1 MVHRPEITTDFRTT
15 FKAQGNALA
24 IRDLDEKGYFVPS
37 EFYAAVRSAEVIAF
51 NQASKHCTDLKQW
64 YKAAGGKLALPETH
78 AGYAAATLNGRRD
91 N

>member
-1 MVHRPEITTDFRTT
+1 MVHRPEIITDFKTNFQT
-15 FKAQGNALA
+15 QGNARA
-24 IRDLDEKGYFVPS
+24 IPELDTKRLFDPS
-37 EFYAAVRSAEVIAF
+37 EFNAAVHNAELIAF

-91 N
+91 S